1 MKVTVI
7 IGDTQ
12 YEFEGRIAE
21 MVKRIVEFRHLFF
34 AGTKDV
40 VLKLRGSK
48 VDVWINGPV
57 TE

>member
-40 VLKLRGSK
+40 LKLRGSK